1 MITKQNLI
9 DIYQKKREKELKTN
23 KRKKKKEDWQNQLTI
38 MEPERLQI
46 TYFYKF
52 IKILNIKNINKK
64 KKKLNTCIKKQ
75 QTKTNDGWY
84 Y

>member
-1 MITKQNLI
+1 
-9 DIYQKKREKELKTN
+9 
-23 KRKKKKEDWQNQLTI
+23 

-75 QTKTNDGWY
+75 
-84 Y
+84 